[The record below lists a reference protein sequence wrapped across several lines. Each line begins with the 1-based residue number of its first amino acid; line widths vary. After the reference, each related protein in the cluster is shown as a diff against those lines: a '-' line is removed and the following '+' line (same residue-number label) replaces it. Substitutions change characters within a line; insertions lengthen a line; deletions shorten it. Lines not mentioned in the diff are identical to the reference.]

1 MYGLLLE
8 GLRSFIMEHYGDDMW
23 YFLIHKSDTE
33 VKSFSIHEV
42 YSETIIP
49 KILATAS
56 ANLNVEASTLAY
68 ANGAYFVSYL
78 SNFGYDGVLRVLG
91 RNLRDFLNGLDN
103 LHEYLRM
110 SYKKLRPPSF
120 FCMNESST
128 GITLQYRTRRQGY
141 THYVQGMITTIG
153 KTFYQSRI
161 TITIINLEETSEM
174 TNCIM
179 RLHFHNTGYKA
190 VVDDFPVPSEVF
202 FEVFP
207 FNIVF
212 NRGLEI
218 IHAGDGILNALPDL
232 EGTLVN
238 EAFLLTRPM
247 IPFTWDKTLIPKNLN
262 FSKTDG
268 HEKYKKSLSSLN
280 TSLRLRGQMKYMDGW
295 DAIVFLGT
303 PQLQDV
309 DTMQRAG
316 LYVNDL
322 SMHDSS
328 RDMVLAGEQQQAE
341 LKLALQQQ
349 EEKSKHF
356 QEALIKLDEERK
368 RSDELLYQMIPKQV
382 ADKIR
387 VEGTST
393 RICSTFDDATVQFS
407 DVCGFKNIANSIT
420 PQQVVMLLNTIYACF
435 DELTEKHRVYKVET
449 VNDVY
454 MIASGI
460 PTVTKFH
467 AAIMAEMALEMVTAV
482 TSIVDPSDA
491 STHIKIRVG
500 IHSGTVIAG
509 VVGLKLPRYCL
520 FGDVVNTASRMESN
534 GLAQKIHISEATKAR
549 LDAYKVYQ
557 TVLRGEVDI

>member
-1 MYGLLLE
+1 KMYGLLLE
-8 GLRSFIMEHYGDDMW
+8 GLRNFVKENYGEDMW
-23 YFLIHKSDTE
+23 HFLVRKANLE
-33 VKSFSIHEV
+33 VKSFSTHEV

-49 KILATAS
+49 RMVDTAS
-56 ANLNVEASTLAY
+56 KNLNIDAETLIY

-78 SNFGYDGVLRVLG
+78 SQFGYDGIMRVLG

-110 SYKKLRPPSF
+110 SYKKLKPPSF

-141 THYVQGMITTIG
+141 TPYVQGMITEIG
-153 KTFYQSRI
+153 KIFYQTKI
-161 TITIINLEETSEM
+161 TITIISLEETSEM

-179 RLHFHNTGYKA
+179 RLHFSNLGFKKLQ
-190 VVDDFPVPSEVF
+190 DDFPVRSEVF

-212 NRGLEI
+212 NRGLVISEV
-218 IHAGDGILNALPDL
+218 GDGMLNALPDIV
-232 EGTLVN
+232 GKMVN
-238 EAFLLTRPM
+238 EAFLLNRPM
-247 IPFTWDKTLIPKNLN
+247 IPFTWDAVMLHTNNVFEIMAIQKM
-262 FSKTDG
+262 D
-268 HEKYKKSLSSLN
+268 EKDLEAIRLLMEEKKRKGSSGGTSQENYKKSLSSI
-280 TSLRLRGQMKYMDGW
+280 SGALRLRGQMKYMEGW

-309 DTMQRAG
+309 DTMQKAG
-316 LYVNDL
+316 LFVNDL

-349 EEKSKHF
+349 EEKSKRF
-356 QEALIKLDEERK
+356 QEALKKLDEERK

-387 VEGTST
+387 TDGSSANT
-393 RICSTFDDATVQFS
+393 CSTFEDATVQFS
-407 DVCGFKNIANSIT
+407 DVCGFKDIANLIT
-420 PQQVVMLLNTIYACF
+420 PTQVVALLNTIYACF

-454 MIASGI
+454 MVASGI
-460 PTVTKFH
+460 PTVTKYH
-467 AAIMAEMALEMVTAV
+467 AAIMAEMAMEMVAAV
-482 TSIVDPSDA
+482 ASIVD
-491 STHIKIRVG
+491 
-500 IHSGTVIAG
+500 
-509 VVGLKLPRYCL
+509 
-520 FGDVVNTASRMESN
+520 
-534 GLAQKIHISEATKAR
+534 
-549 LDAYKVYQ
+549 
-557 TVLRGEVDI
+557 